1 MSARVSQKPLVQTSP
16 DFLCMLPVA
25 MARCFCDNSATRYVL
40 PVLWM
45 MSCLHI
51 MTRQRRRQW
60 VVCLVSSDSP
70 RATAGTS
77 CTTNPQQIE
86 VMEFGPNGA
95 RTSPST
101 DV

>member
-51 MTRQRRRQW
+51 MARQRRRQW
-60 VVCLVSSDSP
+60 VVCLV
-70 RATAGTS
+70 THQGQLQEQVV
-77 CTTNPQQIE
+77 QQIH
-86 VMEFGPNGA
+86 NK
-95 RTSPST
+95 SK
-101 DV
+101 